1 MAKTILFSDW
11 AVQWLESVHGTVK
24 ENTYE
29 ATYRN
34 SVYNHLI
41 PAFGERCL
49 DTIKPIELQIF
60 LNQSSEKYSTDTV
73 KKFKSCLTQM
83 FDDAVYNGYCTRSPC
98 YKLKVVPKSQYD
110 VAEVEDE
117 IYSPQQIK
125 LIKAFALGHRFGLDI
140 LLLLETGMR
149 RGEMLGLTW
158 DNIDLENKA
167 IYIKQAV
174 AIVKDNGI
182 LTTKIG
188 LPKNKSSSRFIPIST
203 EFAEYLTKQKEMS
216 NSIFVVH
223 NKNNEV
229 INPRTWQRRHY
240 DVFMRDMHDE
250 YRRRNIDIPIYNPH
264 RLRHSKASVWVN
276 DGLNLYAIAKTLGH
290 SDLNML
296 KKRYAHS
303 DLEEVRNLLN
313 IK

>member
-1 MAKTILFSDW
+1 MAKSILFSDW

-41 PAFGERCL
+41 PAFGEKRL
-49 DTIKPIELQIF
+49 NTIKPIELQIF
-60 LNQSSEKYSTDTV
+60 LNQAMKKYSTDTV
-73 KKFKSCLTQM
+73 KKFKSCLKQI
-83 FDDAVYNGYCTRSPC
+83 FDEAVYNGYCEKNPC
-98 YKLKVVPKSQYD
+98 YRLKTPPSQKAAATID
-110 VAEVEDE
+110 DN
-117 IYSPQQIK
+117 IYTPQQIQ
-125 LIKAFALGHRFGLDI
+125 LIKDYALIHRYGLDI

-149 RGEMLGLTW
+149 RGEMLGLMW
-158 DNIDLENKA
+158 DSVDLEKRA

-174 AIVKDNGI
+174 SIIRDNDV

-188 LPKNKSSSRFIPIST
+188 LPKNRSSNRVIPIT
-203 EFAEYLTKQKEMS
+203 TAFTEYLAHQREQS
-216 NSIFVVH
+216 NSKFVVH
-223 NKNNEV
+223 NKYNEV
-229 INPRTWQRRHY
+229 LNPRTWQRRHY
-240 DVFMRDMHDE
+240 DVFMRDMHNE
-250 YRRRNIDIPIYNPH
+250 YSARDIDIPIYNPH
-264 RLRHSKASVWVN
+264 RLRHSKASEWVN